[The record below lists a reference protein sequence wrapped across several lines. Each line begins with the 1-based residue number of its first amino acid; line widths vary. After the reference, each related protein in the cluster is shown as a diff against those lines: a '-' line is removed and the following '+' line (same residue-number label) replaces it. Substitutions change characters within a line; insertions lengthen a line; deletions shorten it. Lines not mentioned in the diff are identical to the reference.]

1 MEFEIIGRHSRLV
14 KEIKRLDSPG
24 HRAET
29 GRFLVEGIRVVEE
42 LLSSNLDIVHLLISE
57 RLIASE
63 AFQWAEQVKKQRPQ
77 ASIWIASDSLMQD
90 LSAAKTSQGVL
101 AVAEL
106 PQFEAENILSVS
118 RLLVLSQIQD
128 PGNVGTLIRSA
139 LAFNF
144 EAVLVCGGADPY
156 NARAVR
162 SAAGGVFHLPVLRAA
177 EDELDYWS
185 QKLRE
190 NGFSLITAEAHGGRN
205 INEVSFPEKS
215 ALILGAEVKGV
226 DRSWRSKEHIK
237 VHIPLAL
244 KSESLNVAAAGAVIM
259 YCMAHFK

>member
-1 MEFEIIGRHSRLV
+1 MEFEIVGRHSRLV
-14 KEIKRLDSPG
+14 KEIKRLNSPG
-24 HRAET
+24 HRLET
-29 GRFLVEGIRVVEE
+29 GRFLVEGVRVVEE
-42 LLSSNLDIVHLLISE
+42 LLSSDLDIIHLLISD

-63 AFQWAEQVKKQRPQ
+63 AIQWAEQIQKRRPK
-77 ASIWIASDSLMQD
+77 ASIWIAADSLMQD

-106 PQFEAENILSVS
+106 PQFEAESIFSVS

-139 LAFNF
+139 LAFGF

-156 NARAVR
+156 NSRAVR
-162 SAAGGVFHLPVLRAA
+162 SAAGGAFHLPIVRVA
-177 EDELDYWS
+177 EDELDCWS
-185 QKLRE
+185 QQLRD
-190 NGFSLITAEAHGGRN
+190 NGFTLVTAEAHGGQN
-205 INEVSFPEKS
+205 IAKINFPAKS

-226 DRSWRSKEHIK
+226 DKSWRSKEHIK
-237 VHIPLAL
+237 VHIPLTS

-259 YCMAHFK
+259 YCMSSLG